1 MEGNSSGEDVV
12 VVKTR
17 KPYTITK
24 QRERWT
30 EEEHNRFLEAL
41 KLYGRAWQRIEEHI
55 GTKTAVQIRSHAQK
69 FFTKIEKEALEK
81 GIPPGQAHDID
92 IPPPRPKRKPCSPY
106 PRKSTGGSLV
116 PSGEATYGKQVQS
129 MSLLG
134 MNKVMGIGGDAL
146 QEKHTAMQRLQSKEI
161 SEDAG
166 SSEVL
171 GVCQDDLSASIS
183 SVSKSSS
190 NRGKYMEFLPN
201 MEKIE
206 GKIAINKSSAPHEV
220 DQELDES
227 SEFFVD
233 REMEGLNLTL
243 EEGAST
249 SKNTLEGSQTHLENP
264 PFHIVDRDG
273 AKSMLTEDS
282 DGQNCSAVTGQV
294 GGHANANP
302 SMNPVISAIPF
313 HNIPTIGS
321 MHHPF
326 PALSAFTHFH
336 SSQDAYRSSLNISST
351 FTSLIVST
359 LLQNPAV
366 HAAASLAASFWPAA
380 RLETSLQS
388 APEVFVGEIPEQQ
401 MHPIPNLEAIAAATV
416 AAAAAWWACQGLL
429 PWFPPLT
436 GFAFAPPTTATVPS
450 VDIARVEAAHGG
462 AKDKSLKEDQQLG
475 NQNQIEAHKPQHHS
489 SKSSSLSSSD
499 SDESGRC
506 KNSNDL
512 KATRSDKFKPLAVSG
527 LQDLEKARNNKKQDR
542 SSCGSNTPSSSEVET
557 DAIEKKHEKTNDEA
571 KEVYFSNFSACETN
585 HRRLRSSGSM
595 NESWKEVS
603 EEGRIA
609 FQALFKRE
617 VLPQSFSHPDTEA
630 AATVMY
636 KEETTKLP
644 IDFNKN
650 VHPTT
655 DLDRHHDDAKEEMC
669 MLSNDSIIQG
679 KFKIRRTGFRPYKR
693 CSVEARENRAA
704 AVEEA
709 GSKRIRLQG
718 EAST

>member
-1 MEGNSSGEDVV
+1 
-12 VVKTR
+12 
-17 KPYTITK
+17 
-24 QRERWT
+24 
-30 EEEHNRFLEAL
+30 
-41 KLYGRAWQRIEEHI
+41 
-55 GTKTAVQIRSHAQK
+55 
-69 FFTKIEKEALEK
+69 
-81 GIPPGQAHDID
+81 
-92 IPPPRPKRKPCSPY
+92 
-106 PRKSTGGSLV
+106 
-116 PSGEATYGKQVQS
+116 
-129 MSLLG
+129 
-134 MNKVMGIGGDAL
+134 
-146 QEKHTAMQRLQSKEI
+146 MQRLQSKEI

-351 FTSLIVST
+351 FPSLIVST

-475 NQNQIEAHKPQHHS
+475 NQNQIKAHKPQHHA
-489 SKSSSLSSSD
+489 SKSSSSLSSSD
-499 SDESGRC
+499 YSDESGRC

-571 KEVYFSNFSACETN
+571 KEVYFKLDAYYHLSN
-585 HRRLRSSGSM
+585 LSSFCQ
-595 NESWKEVS
+595 
-603 EEGRIA
+603 GRIA

-636 KEETTKLP
+636 KEEETTKLP
-644 IDFNKN
+644 IDVNKN

-693 CSVEARENRAA
+693 CSVEAREYRAA

>member
-1 MEGNSSGEDVV
+1 VGFYHESDSEVNLV
-12 VVKTR
+12 TR
-17 KPYTITK
+17 RTII
-24 QRERWT
+24 E
-30 EEEHNRFLEAL
+30 F
-41 KLYGRAWQRIEEHI
+41 KLQ
-55 GTKTAVQIRSHAQK
+55 
-69 FFTKIEKEALEK
+69 IEKEALEK

-603 EEGRIA
+603 EEVVI
-609 FQALFKRE
+609 
-617 VLPQSFSHPDTEA
+617 
-630 AATVMY
+630 
-636 KEETTKLP
+636 
-644 IDFNKN
+644 
-650 VHPTT
+650 
-655 DLDRHHDDAKEEMC
+655 
-669 MLSNDSIIQG
+669 
-679 KFKIRRTGFRPYKR
+679 
-693 CSVEARENRAA
+693 
-704 AVEEA
+704 
-709 GSKRIRLQG
+709 
-718 EAST
+718 